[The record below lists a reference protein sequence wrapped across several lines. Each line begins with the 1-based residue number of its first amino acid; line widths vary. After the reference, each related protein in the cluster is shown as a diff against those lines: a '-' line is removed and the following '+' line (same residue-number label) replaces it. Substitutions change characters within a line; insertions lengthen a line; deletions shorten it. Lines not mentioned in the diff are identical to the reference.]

1 MTRLNTLVK
10 NVTVVRPE
18 TGADGGEQLD
28 IGITDGTFSRLEPNI
43 PAEDADV
50 VVDGRGLLAFP
61 GVVDGHQHWGIYNS
75 LEDDTDTESRA
86 SAQGGVTTGLTYM
99 RTGQYYL
106 NTGGPYR
113 EFFPKVL
120 AASEGR
126 SFIDYAFHLAPMSRE
141 HIDEIPSIITDLGV
155 TSFKI
160 FMFYGSH
167 GLHGASSDQSA
178 FLMIPPDERYDVAH
192 FEFVMR
198 GIQKARAEHPE
209 LADQISLSLHCETAE
224 IMTAYTKM
232 VAGRGVAVGAG
243 GLQRLAPAALGGAR
257 RDDRVV
263 PRGRDG
269 AAEHQ
274 PAAPVVGQGADGG
287 DADAGGLPPRELP
300 ARGHHRPPAR
310 RHHDGARPGRQGQP
324 ATAAA

>member
-10 NVTVVRPE
+10 NVTVVRPD

-198 GIQKARAEHPE
+198 GIAEGAGGAPRAGRPD
-209 LADQISLSLHCETAE
+209 LAVAALRDRRDHDRLHEDGP
-224 IMTAYTKM
+224 
-232 VAGRGVAVGAG
+232 GRGVAVRAG
-243 GLQRLAPAALGGAR
+243 GLQRLPAAALGGAR
-257 RDDRVV
+257 RS
-263 PRGRDG
+263 
-269 AAEHQ
+269 
-274 PAAPVVGQGADGG
+274 
-287 DADAGGLPPRELP
+287 
-300 ARGHHRPPAR
+300 R
-310 RHHDGARPGRQGQP
+310 RRRSSPTRPGCRTSTCCTCRRP
-324 ATAAA
+324 RR

>member
-1 MTRLNTLVK
+1 MVPALFHTQGGLVVDGSARVLRPDGTPIEGLYASGGAAAGISGHGAAGYLAGNGLLPALGLAFLAAEDVARYRPLGRSVRRDHPLTANRGGARMTRLNTLVK
-10 NVTVVRPE
+10 NVTVVRPD

-113 EFFPKVL
+113 RVL
-120 AASEGR
+120 PARCSPRRRAAPSSTTR
-126 SFIDYAFHLAPMSRE
+126 FHLAPMSRQ
-141 HIDEIPSIITDLGV
+141 HIDEIPSIVTDLGV

-167 GLHGASSDQSA
+167 GLHGPRRTRARSS
-178 FLMIPPDERYDVAH
+178 
-192 FEFVMR
+192 
-198 GIQKARAEHPE
+198 
-209 LADQISLSLHCETAE
+209 
-224 IMTAYTKM
+224 
-232 VAGRGVAVGAG
+232 
-243 GLQRLAPAALGGAR
+243 
-257 RDDRVV
+257 
-263 PRGRDG
+263 
-269 AAEHQ
+269 
-274 PAAPVVGQGADGG
+274 
-287 DADAGGLPPRELP
+287 
-300 ARGHHRPPAR
+300 
-310 RHHDGARPGRQGQP
+310 
-324 ATAAA
+324 

>member
-1 MTRLNTLVK
+1 MARLNTLVK

-141 HIDEIPSIITDLGV
+141 QTALRERLQAEEVEARRQYEEAVHRFRFLSNPPVPS
-155 TSFKI
+155 
-160 FMFYGSH
+160 
-167 GLHGASSDQSA
+167 
-178 FLMIPPDERYDVAH
+178 
-192 FEFVMR
+192 
-198 GIQKARAEHPE
+198 ARA
-209 LADQISLSLHCETAE
+209 AN
-224 IMTAYTKM
+224 
-232 VAGRGVAVGAG
+232 
-243 GLQRLAPAALGGAR
+243 
-257 RDDRVV
+257 
-263 PRGRDG
+263 
-269 AAEHQ
+269 
-274 PAAPVVGQGADGG
+274 
-287 DADAGGLPPRELP
+287 
-300 ARGHHRPPAR
+300 
-310 RHHDGARPGRQGQP
+310 
-324 ATAAA
+324 